1 LSWPSAEQ
9 APEGDLCRIE
19 GLSRTFRTAAHE
31 VPALQDVSFTIPRG
45 ARVGVMGPSG
55 SGKSTLLGILG
66 CLDRPSSGRYLLEGR
81 DVAALSDDAL
91 SDIRAETVGFV
102 FQNFNLIAEL
112 DVLEG
117 ISLPLEYRGFSRAE
131 AVARARDAAERV
143 GLSGR
148 LDHRPWQ
155 LSGGEQQ
162 RVAIARAYAGRP
174 RLLLADEPT
183 GNLDSATSREI
194 VDLLL
199 GMNRDGV
206 ALVVVTHNEELTP
219 LFQQILR
226 IRDGRLVG

>member
-1 LSWPSAEQ
+1 MSSPGAE
-9 APEGDLCRIE
+9 PLCRAE
-19 GLSRTFRTAAHE
+19 NLSRAFRTAAHE
-31 VPALQDVSFTIPRG
+31 VAALRGVSFSIPRG

-66 CLDRPSSGRYLLEGR
+66 CLDRPTSGRYLLDGR
-81 DVAALSDDAL
+81 DVAELSDDEL

-102 FQNFNLIAEL
+102 FQSYNLIAEL
-112 DVLEG
+112 DVLES
-117 ISLPLEYRGFSRAE
+117 ICLPLEYRGVSRAE
-131 AVARARDAAERV
+131 AVARARHVAGEV
-143 GLSGR
+143 GLGDR

-183 GNLDSATSREI
+183 GNLDSETSREI
-194 VDLLL
+194 VRLLL
-199 GMNRDGV
+199 DLNREGV
-206 ALVVVTHNEELTP
+206 ALVVVTHNEELAP
-219 LFQQILR
+219 LFESVLR

>member
-1 LSWPSAEQ
+1 M
-9 APEGDLCRIE
+9 
-19 GLSRTFRTAAHE
+19 AA
-31 VPALQDVSFTIPRG
+31 LRGVSFSIPRG

-66 CLDRPSSGRYLLEGR
+66 CLDRPTSGRYLLDGR
-81 DVAALSDDAL
+81 DVAELSDDEL

-102 FQNFNLIAEL
+102 FQSYNLIAEL
-112 DVLEG
+112 DVLES
-117 ISLPLEYRGFSRAE
+117 ICLPLEYRGVSRAE
-131 AVARARDAAERV
+131 AVARARHVAGEV
-143 GLSGR
+143 GLGDR

-183 GNLDSATSREI
+183 GNLDSETSREI
-194 VDLLL
+194 VRLLL
-199 GMNRDGV
+199 DLNREGV
-206 ALVVVTHNEELTP
+206 ALVVVTHNEELAP
-219 LFQQILR
+219 LFESVLR